1 MDQADIIKRIAE
13 AMSASMNAAKIV
25 ETNNERFGGPQK
37 AGKKF
42 VEYWRHPDR
51 GDNQCQE
58 HSQS

>member
-42 VEYWRHPDR
+42 VEYT
-51 GDNQCQE
+51 GDIQIAVTISAKNIPK
-58 HSQS
+58 